1 MNYDLYMCYHMGT
14 TEAQQVGV
22 QHGETDKHVPEGELF
37 DALSNRRRRYAL
49 EALMG
54 TEGIELGDLAEQV
67 AAWELEKE
75 IAAVDSTERKRV
87 YTSLQQSHLPR
98 LDDAGLVRFDKRA
111 GFVEP
116 TPGLAECEVY
126 LDVVRGNDIPWSE
139 YYLGLAALGAA
150 LTAAVAVDAYPF
162 VLLPDIAWLV
172 AASAVTLL
180 VSAVY
185 HNYYATQSQLGR
197 GDTPVEMNS

>member
-1 MNYDLYMCYHMGT
+1 MGT
-14 TEAQQVGV
+14 TGAQQVGV
-22 QHGETDKHVPEGELF
+22 RDSEANDHVPEGELF

-54 TEGIELGDLAEQV
+54 TDGIELGGLAEQV

-116 TPGLAECEVY
+116 TPGLEECEVY

-162 VLLPDIAWLV
+162 VLLPDIAWL

-185 HNYYATQSQLGR
+185 HNYYATQSQLDR

>member
-1 MNYDLYMCYHMGT
+1 MGT
-14 TEAQQVGV
+14 TGAQQVGV
-22 QHGETDKHVPEGELF
+22 RDSEANDHVPEGELF

-54 TEGIELGDLAEQV
+54 TDGIELGGLAEQV

-116 TPGLAECEVY
+116 TPGLEECEVY

-139 YYLGLAALGAA
+139 YYLGLAAVFGALA
-150 LTAAVAVDAYPF
+150 AAVAVNAYPF
-162 VLLPDIAWLV
+162 VLLPDIAWL
-172 AASAVTLL
+172 AASAVTLA

-185 HNYYATQSQLGR
+185 HNYYATRSRLGR
-197 GDTPVEMNS
+197 GETPVEMDS

>member
-1 MNYDLYMCYHMGT
+1 MGT
-14 TEAQQVGV
+14 TGTQQVGV
-22 QHGETDKHVPEGELF
+22 QDSEANNHVPEGELF

-54 TEGIELGDLAEQV
+54 TDGIELGDLAEQV

-116 TPGLAECEVY
+116 TPGLEECEVY

-139 YYLGLAALGAA
+139 YYLGLAAVFGALA
-150 LTAAVAVDAYPF
+150 AAVAVNAYPF
-162 VLLPDIAWLV
+162 VLLPDIAWL
-172 AASAVTLL
+172 AASAVTLF
-180 VSAVY
+180 VSAIY
-185 HNYYATQSQLGR
+185 HNYYATRSRLGR
-197 GDTPVEMNS
+197 GDTPVEMD

>member
-1 MNYDLYMCYHMGT
+1 MGAT
-14 TEAQQVGV
+14 GAQQVGV
-22 QHGETDKHVPEGELF
+22 QDSEANNHVPEDELF

-54 TEGIELGDLAEQV
+54 TDGIELGDLAEQV

-98 LDDAGLVRFDKRA
+98 LDEAGLVRFDKRA

-116 TPGLAECEVY
+116 TPGLEECEVY

-139 YYLGLAALGAA
+139 YYLGLAAVFGALA
-150 LTAAVAVDAYPF
+150 AAVAVNAYPF
-162 VLLPDIAWLV
+162 VLLPDIAWL

-185 HNYYATQSQLGR
+185 HNYYATRSQLGR
-197 GDTPVEMNS
+197 GDTPVEMDS

>member
-1 MNYDLYMCYHMGT
+1 MET
-14 TEAQQVGV
+14 TGNQQVGGV
-22 QHGETDKHVPEGELF
+22 YKESDNHIPEGDLF

-49 EALMG
+49 QALMG
-54 TEGIELGDLAEQV
+54 TDGVELGMLAEQV

-75 IAAVDSTERKRV
+75 ISAVDSTERKRV

-111 GFVEP
+111 GIVEP
-116 TPGLAECEVY
+116 TPGLEECEVY

-139 YYLGLAALGAA
+139 YYLGLAGLGVA

-162 VLLPDIAWLV
+162 VLLPDVAWL
-172 AASAVTLL
+172 AALAVTIA
-180 VSAVY
+180 VSALY
-185 HNYYATQSQLGR
+185 HTHYAARTRLGR
-197 GDTPVEMNS
+197 GETPTEMDR

>member
-1 MNYDLYMCYHMGT
+1 MGT
-14 TEAQQVGV
+14 QKS
-22 QHGETDKHVPEGELF
+22 ETDNHVPEGELF

-54 TEGIELGDLAEQV
+54 TDGIELGDLAEQV

-116 TPGLAECEVY
+116 TPGLEECEVY

-139 YYLGLAALGAA
+139 YYLGLAAVFGALA
-150 LTAAVAVDAYPF
+150 AAVAVNAYPF
-162 VLLPDIAWLV
+162 VLLPDIAWL
-172 AASAVTLL
+172 AASAVTLF

-185 HNYYATQSQLGR
+185 HNYYATRSRLGR
-197 GDTPVEMNS
+197 GETPVEMD